1 MDPLAEPPVQSSD
14 RFPPLD
20 RRVRLPRI
28 GFSVGVF
35 AFAAAACAAPP
46 VVSSSMVRPAPLAFS
61 AIASDS
67 LDVLQCAQRIGASA
81 GFFVEDRAGTSL
93 VRRPLST
100 QEQLTAVA
108 PVRRVGAG
116 APGTSDRAPVQSP
129 NARQVRILLRPR
141 LRNEWLR
148 VNASAPGTHGA
159 NMRDLVQLMNA
170 RCALHIA
177 AGAG

>member
-1 MDPLAEPPVQSSD
+1 M
-14 RFPPLD
+14 
-20 RRVRLPRI
+20 PRI
-28 GFSVGVF
+28 GFSVCAL

-46 VVSSSMVRPAPLAFS
+46 VVRSSMARPTPLAFS

-116 APGTSDRAPVQSP
+116 APGTSDRAPVPSP

-148 VNASAPGTHGA
+148 VNARAPGTHAA
-159 NMRDLVQLMNA
+159 NMRDLLQLMNA

-177 AGAG
+177 ASAG